1 MIYPKLSKFSQV
13 KTMTFAQ
20 SNANNLFLRFRLA
33 QLLKS
38 SGIVKEKGY
47 GTLEMLFMMLL
58 MILERSR
65 SLYSGII
72 NLQITKQKTPLNNM
86 LNNEHYNWRKLLYL
100 VVKRFTFLCPVRDG
114 KISVLIIDDTAKEK
128 SGRKGES
135 ISWFYDHCHKAF
147 FMGFQVITAVLS
159 NGSTA
164 IPIDFELKIGKSRVK
179 HASKSDYHKGTHTEQ
194 RERMA
199 KKKKTDIA
207 IQMIKRAIQRRLN
220 FRYLLWDSWYNNSQ
234 SLRFVFETLKN
245 KHIDLIAMLKRDA
258 QKYLFQGKY
267 LTSKEIYRK
276 ISKWTCH
283 KETGILYKSAIVTVL
298 DKKSHVNPLQQEP
311 LGEIRMCFYKYPN
324 QKRFK
329 IIIST
334 DTELNE
340 MEVLALYL
348 RRWAVEVVFKDLKQH
363 FGFNQSKS
371 SKYAP
376 QIADLTIRCVFY
388 IMFCSLRE
396 SNPEKSTEQLIFEF
410 YQEMQENWLDIFSM
424 LIFKSYTK
432 PFLHF
437 AMEQGYTDISQLLE
451 NIDVML
457 MKFFE
462 EEWYE
467 NKITEE
473 YNCDIR
479 RNRDR
484 KVS

>member
-1 MIYPKLSKFSQV
+1 MNYPKLSQFSQV

-20 SNANNLFLRFRLA
+20 SNANNLFYRFRLA
-33 QLLKS
+33 QLMKF
-38 SGIVKEKGY
+38 SGIIKKKGY
-47 GTLEMLFMMLL
+47 DTIGMLFMMLL

-72 NLQITKQKTPLNNM
+72 NLQIEKQKTPLNNM
-86 LNNEHYNWRKLLYL
+86 LNNENYNWRKLLYM
-100 VVKRFTFLCPVRDG
+100 VVKRFTFLCPARDG

-135 ISWFYDHCHKAF
+135 ISWFYDHCRKAF
-147 FMGFQVITAVLS
+147 FMGFQVITAVWS

-179 HASKSDYHKGTHTEQ
+179 HAAKPDYHKGSHTEQ

-234 SLRFVFETLKN
+234 SLRFVFEKLKN

-267 LTSKEIYRK
+267 LTSKEIYRR
-276 ISKWTCH
+276 IRKWKYH
-283 KETGILYKSAIVTVL
+283 KETGIYFKSVIVTVL
-298 DKKSHVNPLQQEP
+298 DKKSHVNPLKQMA

-334 DTELNE
+334 GTELSE

-376 QIADLTIRCVFY
+376 QIAELSIRCVFY

-396 SNPEKSTEQLIFEF
+396 DNPGKSTEQLIFEF
-410 YQEMQENWLDIFSM
+410 YQEMQENWLDMFSM
-424 LIFKSYTK
+424 LMFKSYTR
-432 PFLHF
+432 PFLNF
-437 AMEQGYTDISQLLE
+437 ALQQGYTDIFQLLE
-451 NIDVML
+451 NIDLML

-467 NKITEE
+467 NKITEVD
-473 YNCDIR
+473 NCDFKQYP
-479 RNRDR
+479 NH